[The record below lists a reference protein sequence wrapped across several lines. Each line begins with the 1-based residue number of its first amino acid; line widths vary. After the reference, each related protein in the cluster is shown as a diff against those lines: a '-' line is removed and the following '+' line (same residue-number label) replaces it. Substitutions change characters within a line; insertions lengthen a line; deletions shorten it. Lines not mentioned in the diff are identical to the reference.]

1 MAKGNS
7 PVTWNTHPV
16 CNDMD
21 IYIEPSKLR
30 ITAKKKSENF
40 WGKGGDK
47 LKHPEKEFPIWVI
60 NQITLS
66 TLSQPI
72 QPQFGTGLHWKLTYD
87 GMVSHSKSQ

>member
-30 ITAKKKSENF
+30 ITAKKKVWELLGQG
-40 WGKGGDK
+40 WR
-47 LKHPEKEFPIWVI
+47 
-60 NQITLS
+60 QIKTS
-66 TLSQPI
+66 RE
-72 QPQFGTGLHWKLTYD
+72 G
-87 GMVSHSKSQ
+87 VSNMGH